1 MSYGMFFAIIGLI
14 MAVLLVVMRISLID
28 DERD

>member
-14 MAVLLVVMRISLID
+14 MAVLLVAMRISLID